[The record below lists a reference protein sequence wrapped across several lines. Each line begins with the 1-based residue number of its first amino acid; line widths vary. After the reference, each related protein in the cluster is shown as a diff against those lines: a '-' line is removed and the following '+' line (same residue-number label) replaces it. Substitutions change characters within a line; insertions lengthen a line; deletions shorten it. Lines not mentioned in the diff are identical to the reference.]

1 MYSLYDSLQVMLAAH
16 GLFGDDIL
24 ITRQHFVFSEKHVI
38 CFSYKSHD
46 FAHLCDFVTKFGYA
60 V

>member
-1 MYSLYDSLQVMLAAH
+1 MTRSKLAWLH

-24 ITRQHFVFSEKHVI
+24 ITRQHFVFSEEHVI
-38 CFSYKSHD
+38 CFSHD
-46 FAHLCDFVTKFGYA
+46 FAHLCDFDTKFGYA

>member
-1 MYSLYDSLQVMLAAH
+1 MTRSKLSLLH

-24 ITRQHFVFSEKHVI
+24 IKRQHVVFSEKHVI

-46 FAHLCDFVTKFGYA
+46 FAHLCNFVTKFGYA